1 LGVLYSNHMKFYFK
15 LKSFVPLIIIFA
27 FIIVFSVIASWW
39 RQVFSYQSIMID
51 FMAGFFI
58 VFGVFKLIKLSAFAE
73 AYAMYDE
80 IAKRV
85 RAYGYIYPF
94 VEIALGLAFL
104 LRYEIVTVAW
114 ITLALMIVNS
124 FGAYNGIRDKKVLM
138 CGCLGTVFKLPMS
151 YVSLGEDLL
160 MAAMAVMI
168 ILGL

>member
-1 LGVLYSNHMKFYFK
+1 MKFYFK
-15 LKSFVPLIIIFA
+15 LKSFKPLIIIFA

-51 FMAGFFI
+51 FMAGFFL
-58 VFGVFKLIKLSAFAE
+58 VFGAFKLIKLSAFVE

-80 IAKRV
+80 IAKRAK
-85 RAYGYIYPF
+85 AYGYIYPF

-104 LRYEIVTVAW
+104 LRFEIVAVAW
-114 ITLALMIVNS
+114 ITLGLMIINS

>member
-1 LGVLYSNHMKFYFK
+1 MKFYFK

-51 FMAGFFI
+51 FMAGFFL
-58 VFGVFKLIKLSAFAE
+58 VFGAFKLIKLSAFVE

-85 RAYGYIYPF
+85 KAYGYIYPF

-104 LRYEIVTVAW
+104 LRFEIVTVAW
-114 ITLALMIVNS
+114 ITLGLMIVNS

>member
-1 LGVLYSNHMKFYFK
+1 MKFYFK

-51 FMAGFFI
+51 FMAGFFL
-58 VFGVFKLIKLSAFAE
+58 VFGAFKLIKLSAFVE

>member
-1 LGVLYSNHMKFYFK
+1 MKFYFK

-51 FMAGFFI
+51 FMAGFFL
-58 VFGVFKLIKLSAFAE
+58 VFGAFKLIKLSAFAE
-73 AYAMYDE
+73 AYAMYDVV
-80 IAKRV
+80 AKRAK
-85 RAYGYIYPF
+85 AYGYIYPF

-104 LRYEIVTVAW
+104 LRFEIVAVAW
-114 ITLALMIVNS
+114 ITLGLMIINS

-138 CGCLGTVFKLPMS
+138 CACLGTVFKLPMS

>member
-1 LGVLYSNHMKFYFK
+1 MKFYFK

-51 FMAGFFI
+51 FMAGFFL
-58 VFGVFKLIKLSAFAE
+58 VFGAFKLIKLSAFVE

-104 LRYEIVTVAW
+104 LRFEIVAVAW
-114 ITLALMIVNS
+114 ITLGLMIINS

>member
-1 LGVLYSNHMKFYFK
+1 MKFYFK

-51 FMAGFFI
+51 FMAGFFL
-58 VFGVFKLIKLSAFAE
+58 VFGAFKLIKLSAFAE
-73 AYAMYDE
+73 AYAMYDV
-80 IAKRV
+80 IAKRAK
-85 RAYGYIYPF
+85 AYGYIYPF

-104 LRYEIVTVAW
+104 LRFEIVAVAW
-114 ITLALMIVNS
+114 ITLGLMIINS

-138 CGCLGTVFKLPMS
+138 CACLGTVFKLPMS

>member
-1 LGVLYSNHMKFYFK
+1 MKFYFK

-51 FMAGFFI
+51 FMAGFFL
-58 VFGVFKLIKLSAFAE
+58 VFGAFKLIKLSAFVE

-85 RAYGYIYPF
+85 KAYGYIYPF

>member
-1 LGVLYSNHMKFYFK
+1 MKFYFK

-51 FMAGFFI
+51 FMAGFFL
-58 VFGVFKLIKLSAFAE
+58 VFGAFKLIKLSAFAE

-80 IAKRV
+80 IAKRAK
-85 RAYGYIYPF
+85 AYGYIYPF

-104 LRYEIVTVAW
+104 LRYETVAVAW
-114 ITLALMIVNS
+114 ITLALMIINS
-124 FGAYNGIRDKKVLM
+124 FGAYSGIRDKKVLM
-138 CGCLGTVFKLPMS
+138 CACLGTVFKLPMS

>member
-1 LGVLYSNHMKFYFK
+1 MKFYFK

-51 FMAGFFI
+51 FMAGFFL
-58 VFGVFKLIKLSAFAE
+58 VFGAFKLIKLSAFVE

-80 IAKRV
+80 IAKRAK
-85 RAYGYIYPF
+85 AYGYIYPF

-104 LRYEIVTVAW
+104 LRFEIVTVAW
-114 ITLALMIVNS
+114 ITLGLMIINS

>member
-1 LGVLYSNHMKFYFK
+1 MKFYFK

-51 FMAGFFI
+51 FMAGFFL
-58 VFGVFKLIKLSAFAE
+58 VFGAFKLIKLSAFVE

-104 LRYEIVTVAW
+104 LRFEIVAVAW
-114 ITLALMIVNS
+114 ITLALMIINS